1 MMQSQFYEGTRTA
14 ACLPVRIPVPQA
26 EARPMSGVPDA
37 QEELLSLSGLSLT
50 SLLQRLTL
58 HPCRHSQRRIVV
70 SDVDEVGSDQLHTR
84 QTCWQRTHF
93 GWCQR
98 SAGEET
104 PRCRHRGRVP
114 ERGATC

>member
-1 MMQSQFYEGTRTA
+1 
-14 ACLPVRIPVPQA
+14 
-26 EARPMSGVPDA
+26 
-37 QEELLSLSGLSLT
+37 
-50 SLLQRLTL
+50 
-58 HPCRHSQRRIVV
+58 V

-104 PRCRHRGRVP
+104 PRCRHQGRVP